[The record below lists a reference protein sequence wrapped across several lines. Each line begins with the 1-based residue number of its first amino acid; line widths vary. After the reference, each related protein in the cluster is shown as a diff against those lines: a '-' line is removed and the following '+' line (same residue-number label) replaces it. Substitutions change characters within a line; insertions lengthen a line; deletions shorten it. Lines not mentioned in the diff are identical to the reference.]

1 MSQSSFEMK
10 RKYPRMFERLRKFVF
25 YPSGDTGL
33 KSHYL
38 YLPEELYDEWRVNG
52 LPPNVYSFGFM
63 QRVWSWSE
71 EDIEQL
77 QKLTTKDEINNLLK
91 MSE

>member
-25 YPSGDTGL
+25 YPSGDIKL

-52 LPPNVYSFGFM
+52 MPPNVYSFGFM

-71 EDIEQL
+71 EDIDKL
-77 QKLTTKDEINNLLK
+77 PKLTTKDEINSLLK